1 MRRHSVNLL
10 YKGGKNTWD
19 AIKDTMKAADVAV
32 TVVGA
37 STSAVIG
44 TNSYS
49 VTAAVAGA
57 IAVKVIVEDADAMK
71 ETGTTADADAM
82 KETGTT
88 DVIRIGKN

>member
-19 AIKDTMKAADVAV
+19 AIKDTMKAGVAV

-49 VTAAVAGA
+49 VTDAAADA
-57 IAVKVIVEDADAMK
+57 IAVKTIVEAADAKGTTTADAGATK
-71 ETGTTADADAM
+71 ETGTT
-82 KETGTT
+82 G
-88 DVIRIGKN
+88 VRIGKN

>member
-1 MRRHSVNLL
+1 MRKHAVNLL

-19 AIKDTMKAADVAV
+19 AIKDTMKAGVAV

-57 IAVKVIVEDADAMK
+57 IAVMVIVEAADGMK
-71 ETGTTADADAM
+71 ETGTMADADAM

-88 DVIRIGKN
+88 DVIRIGKH

>member
-1 MRRHSVNLL
+1 M
-10 YKGGKNTWD
+10 
-19 AIKDTMKAADVAV
+19 
-32 TVVGA
+32 
-37 STSAVIG
+37 IG

-57 IAVKVIVEDADAMK
+57 IAVKVIVEAADAMK

-88 DVIRIGKN
+88 GVIRIGKN

>member
-1 MRRHSVNLL
+1 MRKHAVNLL

-19 AIKDTMKAADVAV
+19 AIKDTMKAGVAV

-57 IAVKVIVEDADAMK
+57 IAVMVIVEAADAMK
-71 ETGTTADADAM
+71 ETGTMADADGM

-88 DVIRIGKN
+88 DVIRIGKH